1 MTTVTSIA
9 EHTVAPPSAPAPRR
23 VRRGILSPSPGTLG
37 VAAATGL
44 VLFEALDTLLGAHG
58 LGAALAAGWAT
69 LVAPAFLVLVLAA
82 VVCERLWPAEPRP
95 LLSRG
100 HLQDACYLLLYALAI
115 APFMTMLSV
124 GSAVILHGHAAWLEA
139 GWRAH
144 WPRWTVV
151 VVTLMAMDLCNWVAH
166 VGDHR
171 VPWPSG
177 ASMRCTTPK
186 RS

>member
-23 VRRGILSPSPGTLG
+23 VRRGVLSPSPGTLG

-100 HLQDACYLLLYALAI
+100 HLQDACYLLLYVLAI

-124 GSAVILHGHAAWLEA
+124 GGRGDTARPCGLVGGGLDGALATLDRGRRHADGHGLVQLGGPCRRSSRSA
-139 GWRAH
+139 
-144 WPRWTVV
+144 
-151 VVTLMAMDLCNWVAH
+151 
-166 VGDHR
+166 
-171 VPWPSG
+171 PSG